1 MPEQLR
7 QNRTYILM
15 FILNLAVLIG
25 VIYLLR
31 RPEPRVIAIT
41 TPAPYATATVALIQ
55 VQVNGAVL
63 QPGVYKLPAT
73 SRVSSAL
80 ESAGGARPDADLNAV
95 NLARKL
101 NDGEAVV
108 VPTRK
113 VVAPTFT
120 VSSAASPSPLAA
132 RAPHDPVN
140 LNTATV
146 EELDK
151 LPGIGPALAQRIVD
165 YRNQNG
171 PFKKVEEVKNVKGI
185 GDALF
190 DELKDLITVE

>member
-7 QNRTYILM
+7 PYRLYMLM
-15 FILNLAVLIG
+15 FVLNLAVLIG

-41 TPAPYATATVALIQ
+41 TPAPRATATVALIQ

-63 QPGVYKLPAT
+63 QPGVYKLPST
-73 SRVSSAL
+73 SRVSNAL
-80 ESAGGARPDADLNAV
+80 DTAGGPRPEADLAKL

-101 NDGEAVV
+101 NDGELIS
-108 VPTRK
+108 VPTR
-113 VVAPTFT
+113 APTRQAT
-120 VSSAASPSPLAA
+120 AAASEPSPRVSTGTTPQAK
-132 RAPHDPVN
+132 VN

-165 YRNQNG
+165 YRNQKG
-171 PFKKVEEVKNVKGI
+171 SFKKIEEVKNVKGI
-185 GDALF
+185 GDSLF
-190 DELKDLITVE
+190 NDIQDLVTVE